1 VVGVGHV
8 GATIVETLHGEHEIA
23 VIDLDPVRLQELA
36 NAFDVR
42 TVTGHGASRD
52 VLLEAG
58 IADADLVMACTARD
72 EVNLVAAALA
82 RRLSK
87 AKTIVRTRESAYF
100 DAWHDGDLDVDYMV
114 SSELQTGTAVAAT
127 VSVPAARA
135 TDILAE
141 GQVQVVEFDISA
153 EARTCGLVG
162 IPLAAAPLPEDSTVA
177 MIVRDGEVL
186 TPRGD
191 ATILAGDRV
200 FVIGSPHAAREW
212 SQTLAPDDGA
222 VEDVVLFGA
231 GRAGVAIARFL
242 LARGIHVRIVDPNLE
257 RCNDV
262 AAALPRARIFHGT
275 GLDREFLRQERI
287 GQASAVVTAMG
298 DDAKNLYAAV
308 LSAAH
313 GVPFTIGL
321 VDDPTS
327 SVVFDRAGIDVAVN
341 PRTETAEEMIR
352 FAHDPRTRQV
362 VILDDDRFEVLDIV
376 VRATSDVAGVRFAD
390 LPLTGS
396 AIGALIRGGRA
407 LFPHGDDV
415 LQAGDRAI
423 VLVESAR
430 ASQVEKAL

>member
-1 VVGVGHV
+1 MGVGHV
-8 GATIVETLHGEHEIA
+8 GATIVETLHDEHEIA

-58 IADADLVMACTARD
+58 IAEADLVMACTARD

-177 MIVRDGEVL
+177 IIVRDGEVL

-200 FVIGSPHAAREW
+200 FVIASPHAAREW
-212 SQTLAPDDGA
+212 SETLAPGDGA

-262 AAALPRARIFHGT
+262 ATALPRARIFHGT

-287 GQASAVVTAMG
+287 GQASAVVAAMG

-308 LSAAH
+308 LAAAH

-327 SVVFDRAGIDVAVN
+327 SVVFDRAGIDVAIN

-376 VRATSDVAGVRFAD
+376 VRAESKVAGVRFAD
-390 LPLTGS
+390 LPATGS
-396 AIGALIRGGRA
+396 AIGALIRDGRA
-407 LFPHGDDV
+407 LFPHGDDE
-415 LQAGDRAI
+415 LRAGDRAI

>member
-1 VVGVGHV
+1 MRIIVVGVGHV
-8 GATIVETLHGEHEIA
+8 GATIVETLHAEHELA
-23 VIDLDPVRLQELA
+23 VVDLDALRLQELS

-42 TVTGHGASRD
+42 TVTGHGASRE

-58 IADADLVMACTARD
+58 VAEADLVMACTARD
-72 EVNLVAAALA
+72 EVNLVAAALV

-87 AKTIVRTRESAYF
+87 AKTIVRTREGEYL
-100 DAWHDGDLDVDYMV
+100 DAWRDGDLDVDYMV

-135 TDILAE
+135 TDILAD
-141 GQVQVVEFDISA
+141 GQVQVAEFDIA
-153 EARTCGLVG
+153 PAAADCGLVG
-162 IPLAAAPLPEDSTVA
+162 VPLAQAPLPDDSTVA
-177 MIVRDGEVL
+177 AIVRAGTVL

-191 ATILAGDRV
+191 ATIAPGDRV

-212 SQTLAPDDGA
+212 SRTLAPDDGA

-242 LARGIHVRIVDPNLE
+242 LARGIHVRIVDPDLGT
-257 RCNDV
+257 CNDV
-262 AAALPRARIFHGT
+262 ATALPRARIFHGT

-298 DDAKNLYAAV
+298 DDAKNLYAAT
-308 LSAAH
+308 
-313 GVPFTIGL
+313 PFTIGL

-327 SVVFDRAGIDVAVN
+327 SVVFDRAGIDVAIN

-376 VRATSDVAGVRFAD
+376 VRAQSELAGRRFAD
-390 LPLTGS
+390 LPATSS
-396 AIGALIRGGRA
+396 AIGALIRDGRA
-407 LFPHGDDV
+407 LFPHGDDE
-415 LQAGDRAI
+415 LRAGDRAI
-423 VLVESAR
+423 VLVESVR